1 MKGKLSDEKWTG
13 ERGNIWTIEEEEEMH
28 FFFLLL
34 TLINDQDRPL
44 PDATIGCPP
53 IGLENRAAR
62 NNDSLTRVRTAAR
75 GAWRLHS
82 TAAEVAIA
90 HRGSRLLFDIESF
103 FRENRKW
110 CKYFPKDRDVMTH
123 HLAQFLWFHRV

>member
-1 MKGKLSDEKWTG
+1 MDWR
-13 ERGNIWTIEEEEEMH
+13 ERKHLDNRRRRRNA
-28 FFFLLL
+28 FFFSLLL

-44 PDATIGCPP
+44 PDATISCPP
-53 IGLENRAAR
+53 MGLENRAAR

-110 CKYFPKDRDVMTH
+110 CKYFPKDPET
-123 HLAQFLWFHRV
+123 